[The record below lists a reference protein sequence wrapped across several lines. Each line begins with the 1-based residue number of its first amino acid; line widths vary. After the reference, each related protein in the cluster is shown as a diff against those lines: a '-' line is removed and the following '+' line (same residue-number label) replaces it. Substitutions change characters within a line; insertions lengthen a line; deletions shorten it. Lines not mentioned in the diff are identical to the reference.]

1 MPSLVEIGI
10 NVVLHEKI
18 DENVKVLH
26 VMTLAVIGHWRIWLK
41 GGIGAVHPPPPPK
54 IFFKGDVV
62 YLSFF

>member
-26 VMTLAVIGHWRIWLK
+26 VMTLALIMTL
-41 GGIGAVHPPPPPK
+41 
-54 IFFKGDVV
+54 
-62 YLSFF
+62 